1 MESSEKRAKEGYK
14 KIDLGFN
21 AEHRTTFAI
30 QAHGKT
36 AKAW

>member
-21 AEHRTTFAI
+21 AEHKK
-30 QAHGKT
+30 GKMV
-36 AKAW
+36 